1 MSQTSHGGHDSD
13 DDQISYAEVAAEDSD
28 VSVARE
34 GEAVDESAERA
45 GGAPGEQAPEPGPG
59 QPTTSSLMSGGPVG
73 EGDEL
78 AP

>member
-1 MSQTSHGGHDSD
+1 MSQTSDGRHDPD
-13 DDQISYAEVAAEDSD
+13 ATEVSYADVAAEDAD

-34 GEAVDESAERA
+34 GEAVEEAAERST
-45 GGAPGEQAPEPGPG
+45 GAEQDMEPDPG
-59 QPTTSSLMSGGPVG
+59 QPTTSSLTGGGPVG